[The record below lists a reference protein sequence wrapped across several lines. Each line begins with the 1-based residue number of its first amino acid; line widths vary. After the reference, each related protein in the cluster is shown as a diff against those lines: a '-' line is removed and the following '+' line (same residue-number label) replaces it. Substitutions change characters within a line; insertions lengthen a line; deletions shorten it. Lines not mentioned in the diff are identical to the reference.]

1 MSNAL
6 VTISERIPNA
16 KHRLFINELFKNNH
30 NATKAYEIVYDSR
43 GDGARASAST
53 LLTNPNIKNEISLRF
68 QENAMEADEV
78 LSRLGDF
85 ARGKGV
91 EIKPNDSI
99 KALQLIGKNEGLF
112 GDSLT
117 IKVEQEMGRV
127 LDHLQER
134 MRPESY
140 QDLIEALASD

>member
-1 MSNAL
+1 MSNTL
-6 VTISERIPNA
+6 TI
-16 KHRLFINELFKNNH
+16 KQQLFIDKHLQCF
-30 NATKAYEIVYDSR
+30 NATEAAQLAGYKGNGVTLATVGYQNIRKYQIAEAIKIR
-43 GDGARASAST
+43 LAESAMAT
-53 LLTNPNIKNEISLRF
+53 
-68 QENAMEADEV
+68 DEV
-78 LSRLGDF
+78 LKRLADF
-85 ARGKGV
+85 ARGENV
-91 EIKPNDSI
+91 EVKPADSI